1 MIISVPKES
10 GAIERRVALTPDV
23 VKRLVKQGLEVRIEQ
38 DAGVASSYSN
48 EAYTAA
54 GAKIVQGA
62 GAVWGEA
69 DIVLMVGRPEG
80 DIPSMKDGGL
90 LVGMLFPLT
99 NPEVVEKL
107 AQAKVTSFSLDQLPR
122 ISRAQVMDVL
132 SSMSTIAGYKAVLMA
147 AAHHGKFMPMLVTAA
162 GTIAPAKIFILGA
175 GVAGLQAIAT
185 ARRLGGVVSS
195 FDVRPAVKEQ
205 VESLGAKFLEA
216 EALESEGEGG
226 YAGEL
231 SDEQHR
237 REQELLHNHIKEM
250 DVVITT
256 ALIPGRPAPELI
268 TEAMVKD
275 MRPGSVI
282 VDLAAE
288 TGGNCAL
295 TEPGETVERYGVSIM
310 GPLNLAAGTPVHAS
324 QMYAKNMSA
333 FLGSLIDKEGK
344 LTLDFEDEVV
354 KGTCITHEGRVVQ
367 EATQQAMEGV
377 KAS

>member
-1 MIISVPKES
+1 VIISVPKES

-23 VKRLVKQGLEVRIEQ
+23 VKRLVKQGVEVHVEH
-38 DAGVASSYSN
+38 DAGMAASYTN
-48 EAYTAA
+48 EAYTEA
-54 GAKIVQGA
+54 GAKVVQDA
-62 GAVWGEA
+62 GALWREA
-69 DIVLMVGRPEG
+69 DIVVVVGQPEG
-80 DIPSMKDGGL
+80 ELPAMKQGGV
-90 LVGMLFPLT
+90 LVGMLYPLT
-99 NPEVVEKL
+99 RPDLVEKL

-122 ISRAQVMDVL
+122 ISRAQVMDIL
-132 SSMSTIAGYKAVLMA
+132 SSMSTIAGYKAVLLA

-162 GTIAPAKIFILGA
+162 GTVAPAKVFILGA

-185 ARRLGGVVSS
+185 ARRLGAVVSA

-205 VESLGAKFLEA
+205 VESLGAKFVEA

-226 YAGEL
+226 YAKEL
-231 SDEQHR
+231 SEEQHR
-237 REQELLHNHIKEM
+237 REQELLHNHMKKM

-256 ALIPGRPAPELI
+256 ALIPGKPAPELI

-275 MRPGSVI
+275 MRPGTVI

-288 TGGNCAL
+288 MGGNCAL
-295 TEPGETVERYGVSIM
+295 TEKGETVERHGVTIM

-324 QMYAKNMSA
+324 QMFAKNMSA
-333 FLGSLIDKEGK
+333 FLGSIIKEGA
-344 LTLDFEDEVV
+344 LNLDFEDEVV
-354 KGTCITHEGRVVQ
+354 KGTCITHEGRVAH